1 MKALLTVLLLA
12 LPAFAGAADTATTSA
27 APAASEPRFSS
38 GWRFEQ
44 RSGPALYG
52 ALCAACHMP
61 DGRGARGAGSYP
73 ALQANPRLAATPYA
87 LHMVLNGHRAMPGF
101 GRQLSDEQVA
111 AVLSH
116 VRERFGGLTPEAARV
131 TPAEAAEVRQAAQAG
146 TAVAH

>member
-1 MKALLTVLLLA
+1 MQVHAED
-12 LPAFAGAADTATTSA
+12 LPAPSA
-27 APAASEPRFSS
+27 ELRFSS

-61 DGRGARGAGSYP
+61 DGRGAKGAGSYP
-73 ALQANPRLAATPYA
+73 ALVGSPRLAATPYA

-116 VRERFGGLTPEAARV
+116 VRERFGGLSVDAARV
-131 TPAEAAEVRQAAQAG
+131 SPAEASQVRQAQPAS

>member
-1 MKALLTVLLLA
+1 MKALITLLLA
-12 LPAFAGAADTATTSA
+12 ALPSLAAIAAPADTA

-61 DGRGARGAGSYP
+61 DGRGAKGAGSYP
-73 ALQANPRLAATPYA
+73 ALQGNPRLAATPYA

-116 VRERFGGLTPEAARV
+116 VRERFGGLAPEAARV
-131 TPAEAAEVRQAAQAG
+131 APAEAAEVRQAAQAG